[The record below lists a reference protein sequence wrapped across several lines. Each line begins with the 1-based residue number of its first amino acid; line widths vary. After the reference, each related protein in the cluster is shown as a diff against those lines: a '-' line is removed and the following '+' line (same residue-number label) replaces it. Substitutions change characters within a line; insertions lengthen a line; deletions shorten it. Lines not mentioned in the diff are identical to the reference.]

1 MKPALLVIDVQKTFF
16 NDPTTSDSLNHAI
29 EYINEAISLF
39 RGKEYPVVCIQ
50 HTNPDDN
57 LLPGYEGFDIPDSL
71 KILPSDLHIVKRYGN
86 AFNKTSL
93 SEELQKL
100 GVDTVIVTGFC
111 AEYCVLSTCRGARD
125 VDLTAILLRGALA
138 SGDPDRIGFV
148 ESINEIISFRALCKI
163 LE

>member
-16 NDPTTSDSLNHAI
+16 NDPITSVSLNHAI

-50 HTNPDDN
+50 HANPDDN

-93 SEELQKL
+93 SEDLQKL
-100 GVDTVIVTGFC
+100 GVDTVILTGFC

-125 VDLTAILLRGALA
+125 VDLIAILLRGALA
-138 SGDPDRIGFV
+138 SGDPDRIRFV